1 MIKIFEDIP
10 TEMLKLLKLKI
21 HYKNLK
27 SKIEK
32 TKNAPLELTYLV
44 TTSQDL

>member
-1 MIKIFEDIP
+1 MP
-10 TEMLKLLKLKI
+10 TEILKL
-21 HYKNLK
+21 YKNLK

-32 TKNAPLELTYLV
+32 TKNAPLELIYLV